1 MEGGP
6 SKYAVP
12 PSKSPPVE
20 PSQGLCGVLP
30 EASCTALSQRNTGR
44 GYSKLNLRSCFKGS
58 RQTNIS
64 SINTWQKVW
73 QAEITTVAH
82 LPSIVNPVLT
92 ISACSP
98 NEQQTSGQNQAKSM
112 TMTMTWWHDDMQW
125 LYSQWA
131 IIGNSFCRATIDDNA
146 TASWL
151 DDTEQCKP
159 RMLEIC
165 NAGWHHT

>member
-6 SKYAVP
+6 SKYRVP

-30 EASCTALSQRNTGR
+30 EASCAALPQRNTGR

-92 ISACSP
+92 ISACSQ

-112 TMTMTWWHDDMQW
+112 TMTMTWWHAMTLSTVSYHWQFLLPRYHW
-125 LYSQWA
+125 W
-131 IIGNSFCRATIDDNA
+131 
-146 TASWL
+146 
-151 DDTEQCKP
+151 QCD
-159 RMLEIC
+159 RLV
-165 NAGWHHT
+165 ARWYGAVQA